1 MRLYKKSYHKS
12 QFWLQQIISSN
23 DQLIFFPMF
32 FICPLFLYNLNN
44 NLVPPIHDVWLKVNK
59 NNLTKKNVTVVQIDW
74 GVKGNKL
81 DAVTKLAFGWRLRMV
96 SRAQIEPCTFF
107 RMSSLLCSRSSLFF
121 PEDASIT
128 ITSDLLFP
136 YPKPFTYLTRP
147 CFQISRSVV
156 VSENNSGFF
165 SHHSNPT
172 GLVWSSIDWKMGI
185 TL

>member
-121 PEDASIT
+121 SRRCFHYNYIRSSFPISQT
-128 ITSDLLFP
+128 IH
-136 YPKPFTYLTRP
+136 
-147 CFQISRSVV
+147 ISHKAMLP
-156 VSENNSGFF
+156 N
-165 SHHSNPT
+165 
-172 GLVWSSIDWKMGI
+172 L
-185 TL
+185 